1 MKNKLSVFQKSP
13 YRKRCIIENIKYYC
27 GCLRYAWQRATK
39 GYCYRDI
46 WDLDHFYTQLFI
58 DSITYFK
65 NNLHGAPS
73 DLYDEKNDS
82 IEKWENYLDEMVLHF
97 YNSLEENEVQKN
109 EFEEEYHRLNPFEII
124 KNDQGFYSLKENHE
138 AEAIKIREK
147 WLERDK
153 EIYDWRA
160 SELNKGLDMLKERF
174 HDLWD

>member
-1 MKNKLSVFQKSP
+1 MKSKLSVFTPAP
-13 YRKRCIIENIKYYC
+13 YGKWQIHKKIIWFFRSLKC
-27 GCLRYAWQRATK
+27 AWQRATK

-58 DSITYFK
+58 DSITSFK
-65 NNLHGAPS
+65 HNLHGAPS

-109 EFEEEYHRLNPFEII
+109 EFEEEYRRLNPFEII
-124 KNDQGFYSLKENHE
+124 KNNQGFYTLKENHE
-138 AEAIKIREK
+138 TEAIKIKEKWFEREK
-147 WLERDK
+147 
-153 EIYDWRA
+153 EISDWRA

-174 HDLWD
+174 QSLWD